1 MNRNEANELLDKQ
14 KDGIVRQS
22 LIKVTEALWVTGD
35 ISRSLPKHARPF
47 DNDGITEWLESLCVA
62 QGKGTGES
70 LSRDL
75 QRDQSGID
83 QKNEKF
89 TE

>member
-22 LIKVTEALWVTGD
+22 LLKVTEALWTTGD
-35 ISRSLPKHARPF
+35 ISSPLSKHARPF
-47 DNDGITEWLESLCVA
+47 DPDGITEWMESSCLA

-75 QRDQSGID
+75 QGNQSGID
-83 QKNEKF
+83 QKDERNQ
-89 TE
+89 

>member
-1 MNRNEANELLDKQ
+1 MTRDQANELLDKQ

-22 LIKVTEALWVTGD
+22 LIKVTEALWTTGD
-35 ISRSLPKHARPF
+35 IASPLPIHARPF

-62 QGKGTGES
+62 QSERTGES
-70 LSRDL
+70 LLGDL

-83 QKNEKF
+83 QKDEGNQ
-89 TE
+89 

>member
-1 MNRNEANELLDKQ
+1 MNRNEANKLLDKQ

-35 ISRSLPKHARPF
+35 ISRSLPIHARPF
-47 DNDGITEWLESLCVA
+47 DNDGINEWMESTRLA
-62 QGKGTGES
+62 QGERTGEP
-70 LSRDL
+70 LLGDL

-83 QKNEKF
+83 QKDEGNQ
-89 TE
+89 

>member
-22 LIKVTEALWVTGD
+22 LIKVTEALWQTGD
-35 ISRSLPKHARPF
+35 IASPLPKHARPF
-47 DNDGITEWLESLCVA
+47 SQDGINEWLESLCVG
-62 QGKGTGES
+62 QGERTGES
-70 LSRDL
+70 LLGDL

-83 QKNEKF
+83 QKDERNQ
-89 TE
+89 

>member
-1 MNRNEANELLDKQ
+1 MTREQANELLDKQ

-22 LIKVTEALWVTGD
+22 LIKVTEALWQTGD
-35 ISRSLPKHARPF
+35 IASPLPIHARPF
-47 DNDGITEWLESLCVA
+47 DSDGINEWMESLCVA

-75 QRDQSGID
+75 QRDQSRPN
-83 QKNEKF
+83 QQNENN
-89 TE
+89 

>member
-22 LIKVTEALWVTGD
+22 IIKVTEALWQTGD
-35 ISRSLPKHARPF
+35 IASPLPKHAKPF
-47 DNDGITEWLESLCVA
+47 DPDGITEWLESLCVA

-70 LSRDL
+70 LLGDL
-75 QRDQSGID
+75 SGDQSRPN
-83 QKNEKF
+83 QQNENN
-89 TE
+89 